1 MKKKKPLDE
10 IKAEILDKQEEAE
23 NKETVA
29 AAAAAAAAAAVNERP
44 RNVELIENPSRRSFL
59 KSIGI
64 GAVLLALGGQLY
76 AMLRSLLPNVL
87 YEPSKRFKVGTADK
101 FTDGGTF
108 LEDKRLFIFREK
120 NNFHVISASCTH
132 LGCTVKMVKLNNPK
146 KVTTG
151 GGKEIEEQVEFH
163 CPCHGSKYYGD
174 GTNYAG
180 PAPRPLD
187 NFKIELSP
195 DDGQLIVNMS
205 DKVNQDFRLTV

>member
-1 MKKKKPLDE
+1 MKKPKALDE
-10 IKAEILDKQEEAE
+10 IKAEILSEQDAGEKR
-23 NKETVA
+23 ETT
-29 AAAAAAAAAAVNERP
+29 AVNERP

-59 KSIGI
+59 KTVGI

-76 AMLRSLLPNVL
+76 AMLRSLFPNVL
-87 YEPSKRFKVGTADK
+87 YEPSKRFKVGTMEK

-120 NNFHVISASCTH
+120 NNFHAISAACTH

-146 KVTTG
+146 KVTA

-187 NFKIELSP
+187 YFKLELSP
-195 DDGQLIVNMS
+195 DDGQLIVDMA
-205 DKVNQDFRLTV
+205 DKVNHDFRLTV